1 MIKRSFRSSASF
13 GKRQEYVAVAELL
26 RRGFDVYMTLV
37 DDQQIDCIIRQE
49 LNSQLRYVD
58 IQIKARSNLCV
69 QKDGG
74 FFPAMH
80 IRRHIFSPSSLSFIN
95 ASALPRA
102 SST

>member
-1 MIKRSFRSSASF
+1 
-13 GKRQEYVAVAELL
+13 
-26 RRGFDVYMTLV
+26 MTLV

-49 LNSQLRYVD
+49 VNGHLRCVD

-80 IRRHIFSPSSLSFIN
+80 IRCHIFSPSSLSFIN

-102 SST
+102 SSTGLWVWRVTRYFFHSVALYASLTKPA